1 MYMRF
6 EETSSVRHDDEKLVD
21 AAVVADHPPYRST
34 FSRSQRDLLDLIPV
48 PGATISLDE
57 ALLIVGHDHTY
68 PYGQIIVLMNRG
80 VIDAEYDR
88 RMIDP
93 EIILRRI

>member
-6 EETSSVRHDDEKLVD
+6 EETASARTDTDKLMD
-21 AAVVADHPPYRST
+21 AAVIADRPPYRTT
-34 FSRSQRDLLDLIPV
+34 FSRAQRDLLDLIPV
-48 PGATISLDE
+48 PGSTISLDE
-57 ALLIVGHDHTY
+57 ALQIVGHDHTH

-88 RMIDP
+88 HVIDP
-93 EIILRRI
+93 EIVLRRL